1 MNYIGMP
8 MGMWTLFASS
18 FRSHLETVFGM
29 EHAAAKAVTRKAAAQ
44 YRGLIRDLPAFE
56 REDRFQ
62 MNIVNCAMLC
72 AFVLSMPERPDV
84 QTLTDYYAASMMTPP
99 CTAALSPGRSCSI
112 A

>member
-8 MGMWTLFASS
+8 MWTLFASS
-18 FRSHLETVFGM
+18 FRLHLETVFGM
-29 EHAAAKAVTRKAAAQ
+29 EHAAAKAVTRKAAAR

-72 AFVLSMPERPDV
+72 AFVLSMPERPH
-84 QTLTDYYAASMMTPP
+84 
-99 CTAALSPGRSCSI
+99 
-112 A
+112 